1 MSGIS
6 RRSFLTGTG
15 LAAMGL
21 AGAAALAGC
30 APEAPGKDK
39 GVAAEEQVPA
49 QKKEPTQTKEAD
61 VVVAGAGGGRPA
73 GGVRCG
79 QQGREG
85 RRRGCRLVH
94 GRHHQHAHVG
104 RLRGRILSAGA
115 GARAPHHRG
124 VHGVRERG
132 HQLPVEQ
139 QGAAQRHRG
148 IRTRGGQC
156 SCRRACRST
165 WISRPARRAIP

>member
-39 GVAAEEQVPA
+39 GDGAEEQAPA

-61 VVVAGAGGGRPA
+61 VVVAG
-73 GGVRCG
+73 
-79 QQGREG
+79 
-85 RRRGCRLVH
+85 L
-94 GRHHQHAHVG
+94 
-104 RLRGRILSAGA
+104 
-115 GARAPHHRG
+115 
-124 VHGVRERG
+124 
-132 HQLPVEQ
+132 
-139 QGAAQRHRG
+139 GAAG
-148 IRTRGGQC
+148 LLAAYGAASKGAKVVAVDAASSMAGTTNTRTSAAFAVGSSLQKPAPEP
-156 SCRRACRST
+156 SPSRSSWT
-165 WISRPARRAIP
+165 T

>member
-39 GVAAEEQVPA
+39 GDGAEGQAPA

-61 VVVAGAGGGRPA
+61 VVVAC
-73 GGVRCG
+73 V
-79 QQGREG
+79 Q
-85 RRRGCRLVH
+85 H
-94 GRHHQHAHVG
+94 GWG
-104 RLRGRILSAGA
+104 
-115 GARAPHHRG
+115 
-124 VHGVRERG
+124 
-132 HQLPVEQ
+132 
-139 QGAAQRHRG
+139 GAAK
-148 IRTRGGQC
+148 
-156 SCRRACRST
+156 ALEY
-165 WISRPARRAIP
+165 ARKKGKEVVAYGAS